1 MTPIATCGSCG
12 GTLLAGDRTCG
23 TCGTPVQN
31 CRGCGETLT
40 PNDRFC
46 PRCGISA
53 APAAANAAPAYSPW
67 TQVLARL
74 QSATAGEF
82 EIIRELGRGGMAAVY
97 LAQETALNRSVA
109 IKVMAPGVM
118 MGEGMIDRF
127 RQEAVTVANL
137 SHPNIITIHAV
148 RQFEDLHFFVMK
160 FVDGQPLDA
169 VLQAAGM
176 LPVPIVRS
184 ILFQVGTGLAY
195 AHRRGVIHRDIKP
208 ANILLDSDGNA
219 VVTDFGIAKVA
230 ETPGYTKTGTMV
242 GTPAYMSPEQCVAEP
257 LTWSSDQYS
266 LGIVAYELITG
277 APPFSGSS
285 FAIMQGHLERQP
297 ADPTIAC
304 PACPP
309 DLAAAVLRMLAK
321 SPDERF
327 PAMGAA
333 LQALGARPLQEDDP
347 LRAKLE
353 RLVVPAG
360 GAGRVGVPRIPVSP
374 RPAPRVATPEATT
387 PMPARPVPV
396 KAAAVEIV
404 GAPDE
409 IETGEHF
416 TVSARVSGPDGTPIS
431 GRRVAWATA
440 PASVAAI
447 GADGDVSARAA
458 GTATITAT
466 VDGISGSRPVLV
478 RPPRVATLALS
489 APRSALAVGE
499 QVDLTATALD
509 RHGRS
514 LTPALA
520 WASSNPAILS
530 VSDRGAAV
538 ARAPGV
544 ARIIVSAAEQEAQV
558 EIEVRPAP
566 VARIQLSKPPKSM
579 TAGTRAVLIATPLDG
594 AGRALEGRMVEWS
607 SSDRAVAR
615 VDGGTVE
622 AVAPGHVTITARAE
636 DVSASA
642 SMTVVPVPLAA
653 ISIGGLPAEP
663 LEIGADAQLH
673 ANLAD
678 ASGARLERT
687 VEWRSS
693 KTRVAVVSDAGVVT
707 AVGPGKTDVTA
718 RADGVKASA
727 RVEVRAPA
735 PAASTPAAV
744 ASAPDALPAAT
755 LRRVPRLWVAVPVVI
770 ALLTAAWLVLRSPRP
785 ERPVAAGIQHVGSDS
800 ITGTVAP
807 PVPAGAD
814 THTAQPRAPNGT
826 APEPPAARPARSV
839 RMAPARLAL
848 SSGDTARVSA
858 DVLNER
864 GQPVSGQTVQ
874 WSTSRASVATVD
886 RTGLVRA
893 VAPGIAI
900 VSAATS
906 AGERGRV
913 TITVAAVPRPVPE
926 TTVATPPP
934 PVPTPPRADP
944 AATFAARDA
953 AVRSAAGECLAALR
967 SVDAARMEQLY
978 APVGLQDA
986 KNAEKLLTLMRRK
999 EWAFAATG
1007 SGAVTPQGSETEGHG
1022 EFAAQ
1027 LTWKNSFGKKREL
1040 GVTLRVDVRA
1050 AGGNWQSAG
1059 CRLQGTPD
1067 L

>member
-1 MTPIATCGSCG
+1 M
-12 GTLLAGDRTCG
+12 
-23 TCGTPVQN
+23 
-31 CRGCGETLT
+31 LT
-40 PNDRFC
+40 
-46 PRCGISA
+46 
-53 APAAANAAPAYSPW
+53 
-67 TQVLARL
+67 RL

-127 RQEAVTVANL
+127 RQEAITVANL

-297 ADPTIAC
+297 ADPAIAC

-327 PAMGAA
+327 PTMGAA

-360 GAGRVGVPRIPVSP
+360 KAGSIGVPRIPVRP
-374 RPAPRVATPEATT
+374 RPAPRTETPEATT
-387 PMPARPVPV
+387 PMPARPVPI

-416 TVSARVSGPDGTPIS
+416 TVTARVSGPDGTPIS
-431 GRRVAWATA
+431 GRRVAWAMA

-489 APRSALAVGE
+489 AARTALAVGE
-499 QVDLTATALD
+499 QLDLTARALD

-520 WASSNPAILS
+520 WVSSDPAILS

-544 ARIIVSAAEQEAQV
+544 ARVIVTAAEQEAQF
-558 EIEVRPAP
+558 EIAVRPAR
-566 VARIQLSKPPKSM
+566 VARLQLSKPPKSM
-579 TAGTRAVLIATPLDG
+579 TAGSRAVLTATPLDG

-607 SSDRAVAR
+607 SSDRSVAY
-615 VDGGTVE
+615 VDGGTVD
-622 AVAPGHVTITARAE
+622 AVSPGNVTITARSE
-636 DVSASA
+636 DVSAAVSL
-642 SMTVVPVPLAA
+642 TVVQVPLAT

-678 ASGARLERT
+678 ASGAPLERT

-693 KTRVAVVSDAGVVT
+693 KPRVAVVSEAGVVT
-707 AVGPGKTDVTA
+707 AVGAGKADLTA

-727 RVEVRAPA
+727 RVEVRALAAAAVPV
-735 PAASTPAAV
+735 PAAESMPEAV
-744 ASAPDALPAAT
+744 AFASDALPVAT
-755 LRRVPRLWVAVPVVI
+755 VRRVPRVWVAVPVVI
-770 ALLTAAWLVLRSPRP
+770 ALLIAGWLALRSPRT
-785 ERPVAAGIQHVGSDS
+785 ERPVAPGIQPVATDS
-800 ITGTVAP
+800 ITGTGAA

-814 THTAQPRAPNGT
+814 AHAVQPRAPNGT
-826 APEPPAARPARSV
+826 VAEPPPGRSV
-839 RMAPARLAL
+839 RSVRLAPARLAL
-848 SSGDTARVSA
+848 SRGDSARVSA
-858 DVLNER
+858 EALNER
-864 GQPVSGQTVQ
+864 GQPVGGETMQ

-886 RTGLVRA
+886 RTGLVHA
-893 VAPGIAI
+893 VAPGISI

-906 AGERGRV
+906 AGERGRMTV
-913 TITVAAVPRPVPE
+913 TVAAVSRSLAE
-926 TTVATPPP
+926 TTVTAPP
-934 PVPTPPRADP
+934 PVPAPPRAEP
-944 AATFAARDA
+944 APTFAARDA
-953 AVRSAAGECLAALR
+953 AIRSAAGECLAALR
-967 SVDAARMEQLY
+967 TVDAARMEQLY
-978 APVGLQDA
+978 APASAQDA
-986 KNAEKLLTLMRRK
+986 KNADKLLTLMRRK
-999 EWAFAATG
+999 EWAFTATG
-1007 SGAVTPQGSETEGHG
+1007 SGVVTPQGSETEGHG

-1027 LTWKNSFGKKREL
+1027 LSWKTSFGKKREL